1 MTHLSLFTGIGG
13 LDLAAEAAGFTTVG
27 QCEWADYPTKVL
39 EKHWPDV
46 PRWRDIRELTG
57 ESFYA
62 RTGLRTVDI
71 ISGGFPCQPFSVAGK
86 QKGKGDDRYLWPE
99 MYRVIREL
107 KPRFVLGENVP
118 GILRIAAGDV
128 VADLERGG
136 ITSSCLILK
145 LRLSERRT
153 EDPEYSLWATPNA
166 MDSLPP
172 RTDEGIQKIANGA
185 RKGRTR
191 PSNLREQVD
200 ERTMHLWPTPTQRD
214 YKGANSMEHLQRP
227 HAHQKQLPNAVK
239 PWPTPRAQSSTGKS
253 NPPNRQGAADLQT
266 MVALFPTPTTGAGLN
281 GGTGNFQQLQK
292 LKETGVITEEERRS
306 MSQGNGGQ
314 LNPTWVEWIMGFPI
328 GWTDLNASETP

>member
-1 MTHLSLFTGIGG
+1 MNGQDLEQLTLFQEDFPASHFPWLESKKAKG
-13 LDLAAEAAGFTTVG
+13 TTVTSG
-27 QCEWADYPTKVL
+27 LKCTALSESLSRVSYSVRMYL
-39 EKHWPDV
+39 ESCALPPGMWS
-46 PRWRDIRELTG
+46 RIW
-57 ESFYA
+57 
-62 RTGLRTVDI
+62 
-71 ISGGFPCQPFSVAGK
+71 SG
-86 QKGKGDDRYLWPE
+86 
-99 MYRVIREL
+99 
-107 KPRFVLGENVP
+107 
-118 GILRIAAGDV
+118 
-128 VADLERGG
+128 GG

-153 EDPEYSLWATPNA
+153 EDPECSLWATPNA

-172 RTDEGIQKIANGA
+172 RTDEGIRKIANGA

-214 YKGANSMEHLQRP
+214 YKGTNSMEHLQRP
-227 HAHQKQLPNAVK
+227 HAHQKQLPNMVK
-239 PWPTPRAQSSTGKS
+239 LWPTPRAQSSTGKS
-253 NPPNRQGAADLQT
+253 NPPNRQGTADLQT

-292 LKETGVITEEERRS
+292 LKETGVITEEERRN

-314 LNPTWVEWIMGFPI
+314 LNPTWVEWLMGFPI